1 MISLFRTEMSKQ
13 WRRTRTYVALSIVV
27 VLPVIMTLAVK
38 YGERGRNADN
48 PEALFQL
55 ARQSG
60 LVMPAAALLFMSRFL
75 LAVVVAL
82 FAGDAVAGEAT
93 TGNLRYVLVRPI
105 SRARLLTSKLLMSLS
120 FVVIATLCVVF
131 AGLIAG
137 GLAFGFHRVDVD
149 FGLGFFSLHESVP
162 QLLQHL
168 GIATAYVM
176 WGMMSVIACAFMV
189 STMTDAASGAIGA
202 GIGLFVVSEILDAIP
217 QLGFL
222 RYGFPTHYLD
232 DWRSLIVQNQA
243 NSDLIRGVLVQI
255 PYLVVFVGI
264 AFWWFRRKDV
274 LS

>member
-1 MISLFRTEMSKQ
+1 VISLYRTEMSKQ
-13 WRRTRTYVALSIVV
+13 WRRTRTYVALAIVI

-38 YGERGRNADN
+38 YGERGRQADN

-82 FAGDAVAGEAT
+82 FAGDAVAGEAA

-105 SRARLLTSKLLMSLS
+105 SRARVLTSKLLMSFS

-137 GLAFGFHRVDVD
+137 GLAFGFHRIDID
-149 FGLGFFSLHESVP
+149 FGFGFFALHESAPV
-162 QLLQHL
+162 LLGHL
-168 GIATAYVM
+168 GVATAYVM
-176 WGMMSVIACAFMV
+176 WGMMSVIALAFMV

-232 DWRSLIVQNQA
+232 DWRSLIVQNHA
-243 NSDLIRGVLVQI
+243 SSDLLRGVLVQI
-255 PYLVVFVGI
+255 PYIIVFVGI
-264 AFWWFRRKDV
+264 AFWWFRRKDIT
-274 LS
+274 S